1 MKLATLQDGSR
12 DGQLVV
18 VSRDLAAAHYATGI
32 ANRLQQVLDDWGFMA
47 PQLQDLADRLD
58 AGRARHAFAF
68 DPAQCLA
75 PLPRAFERVDGQAWP
90 SPGDATGTAAVDAA
104 MPLLHPRAGE
114 LLGPCH
120 PIEVASEAMGVDFG
134 AGLAVVTGD
143 VRRGATPA
151 RTLEGIRLVLLV
163 NDIRLHHVPA
173 VGRDRGAAT
182 PQGRPA
188 TAFGPVAV
196 TPDELGGAWRDGRA
210 HLALQTT
217 WNGRKVGQCDTG
229 EDMRAHFGELVA
241 HLAATRPVRAGTLVG
256 GGTVGH
262 PGVVRKDGRT
272 DWPRGHA
279 GIAERRAAETLRDG
293 RPTTEF
299 MRFGDTVRIE
309 AKGPDGRSVFGAI
322 EQEVVAADAAVER
335 GQGLLPGA

>member
-1 MKLATLQDGSR
+1 MKLATLHDGSR

-18 VSRDLAAAHYATGI
+18 VSRDLASAHYATGI

-47 PQLQDLADRLD
+47 PQLQELADRLD

-75 PLPRAFERVDGQAWP
+75 PLPRAFERVDARAWP
-90 SPGDATGTAAVDAA
+90 SPGDAAGAGPADAA
-104 MPLLHPRAGE
+104 MPAMEARAGE

-120 PIEVASEAMGVDFG
+120 PIEVASEAMDIDFG

-151 RTLEGIRLVLLV
+151 QALDGIRLVLLV
-163 NDIRLHHVPA
+163 NDIRLHRVPA
-173 VGRDRGAAT
+173 AGHDRGAALL
-182 PQGRPA
+182 PGRPA

-196 TPDELGGAWRDGRA
+196 TPDEFGGAWREGRA
-210 HLALQTT
+210 HLALQVA

-229 EDMRAHFGELVA
+229 EDMRLHFGELVA
-241 HLAATRPVRAGTLVG
+241 HLGATRPVRAGTVVG

-262 PGVVRKDGRT
+262 PGVARKDGRI

-299 MRFGDTVRIE
+299 MRLGDTVRIE

-322 EQEVVAADAAVER
+322 EQEVMATDVATGPVQES
-335 GQGLLPGA
+335 LPGA